1 MPEQVEQNR
10 GRMVSE
16 VLPAG
21 LDVIAGVNS
30 ARGAGGIAD
39 DDARQA
45 AHHRRPGNTPPE
57 RAPGRGTKWTRVGE
71 TRTITEKWER
81 KFQNSLD
88 FGRKECIMM
97 EVLLFFA

>member
-1 MPEQVEQNR
+1 MAHRIGTVPEPVEQNR

-57 RAPGRGTKWTRVGE
+57 RAPGRGTKWTRVGG
-71 TRTITEKWER
+71 KPNNFGKMGKKVL
-81 KFQNSLD
+81 KFP
-88 FGRKECIMM
+88 
-97 EVLLFFA
+97 